1 MLGKCKNSLSCLK
14 MSMCKEL
21 SMLKVHSS
29 SLKKRNVSRDGNS
42 AVKSASKMSESIISS
57 VVHTKDSASAI
68 KHIINK
74 ARKQSKGKIAAVNAY
89 PGKV

>member
-1 MLGKCKNSLSCLK
+1 MLGKSKNSLSCLK

-21 SMLKVHSS
+21 STLKVYSS
-29 SLKKRNVSRDGNS
+29 SLKKRNVSRDGNTP
-42 AVKSASKMSESIISS
+42 VKIASKMSESIVSS
-57 VVHTKDSASAI
+57 VVRTKDSASAI

-74 ARKQSKGKIAAVNAY
+74 ARKQSKGKITAVNVY